1 MKSVILAAIVA
12 LTAAPLAAQTAPAPA
27 APAVTAPAATTTE
40 GTAKFTLDTPI
51 ETIVAD
57 PAGKAVIE
65 KDLPG
70 TTTHPMYDQF
80 KTMSLNQ
87 VAPMAADKMTP
98 VLMAKVQAD
107 LATVK

>member
-1 MKSVILAAIVA
+1 MKFVMLGAAMMAVA
-12 LTAAPLAAQTAPAPA
+12 VPAVAQTTPAPVAPAPA
-27 APAVTAPAATTTE
+27 TTPA
-40 GTAKFTLDTPI
+40 AKFTLDSPI
-51 ETIVAD
+51 ETIIAD
-57 PAGKAVIE
+57 PAGKAVID

-107 LATVK
+107 LAAIK

>member
-1 MKSVILAAIVA
+1 MKFVMLGAAMMAVA
-12 LTAAPLAAQTAPAPA
+12 VPAVAQTTPAPVAPAPA
-27 APAVTAPAATTTE
+27 TTPA
-40 GTAKFTLDTPI
+40 AKFTLDSPI

-57 PAGKAVIE
+57 PAGKAVID

-107 LATVK
+107 LAAIK

>member
-1 MKSVILAAIVA
+1 MKFVMLGVA
-12 LTAAPLAAQTAPAPA
+12 MMVVAVPAAAQTTSAPVAPAPA
-27 APAVTAPAATTTE
+27 TTPA
-40 GTAKFTLDTPI
+40 AKFTLDSPI
-51 ETIVAD
+51 EMIVAD
-57 PAGKAVIE
+57 PAGKAVID

-107 LATVK
+107 LAAVK